1 VGVGREIGGGLD
13 IRCLSAPRLGSVSQF
28 AAVCPAPATNV
39 GATEMVIGHVTG
51 LGHHGSKRE
60 NRFCLILTLVNAA
73 KRRAAF
79 HGQRLPEWNR
89 VCIGGDEQARGVRSV
104 APRVID
110 PADDRRVTRVHQH
123 LVDVGDEVDL
133 ATHARTCCSPA
144 CPCGVMALPPRVGF
158 PMRGR
163 PIRSG
168 TVLALPNQASA
179 IGRRRRCCRRGSLE
193 SPTAWRSRTTPRI
206 ARSSVRAARPPIGFE
221 RRDRPRTCSHV

>member
-1 VGVGREIGGGLD
+1 MVSPRCRTADRPSGSGPTMNRFTWVGIAVFPFISRFWIDLWWVWGGKSVGVWTFDAHRRPGSD
-13 IRCLSAPRLGSVSQF
+13 RCPSSPLCVRH
-28 AAVCPAPATNV
+28 PATNL

-79 HGQRLPEWNR
+79 RGQRLPEWNR

-133 ATHARTCCSPA
+133 ATHARA
-144 CPCGVMALPPRVGF
+144 AVER
-158 PMRGR
+158 
-163 PIRSG
+163 
-168 TVLALPNQASA
+168 
-179 IGRRRRCCRRGSLE
+179 
-193 SPTAWRSRTTPRI
+193 
-206 ARSSVRAARPPIGFE
+206 VRA
-221 RRDRPRTCSHV
+221 V

>member
-1 VGVGREIGGGLD
+1 MLIG
-13 IRCLSAPRLGSVSQF
+13 
-28 AAVCPAPATNV
+28 APAR
-39 GATEMVIGHVTG
+39 IGVPVRRCVSGPGHKCRGHGDGHWTCHRTWTSRLQTG
-51 LGHHGSKRE
+51 ESLL
-60 NRFCLILTLVNAA
+60 FLTLVNAA

-193 SPTAWRSRTTPRI
+193 SPTAWRSRRTPRI
-206 ARSSVRAARPPIGFE
+206 ARSSVRAARPPSGCE